1 MIRAMAL
8 LIDCYN
14 VLYTTMPTPLAGLDE
29 AGLCVALG
37 RWRGGGRIVVV
48 CDGSVK
54 PHGPE
59 MSPAEGVELVYSGPG
74 RSADDVIIAMIDA
87 DSAPRRLTVV
97 SNDRAIQKA
106 ARRRR
111 CRVMTC
117 ERLIGTLTARRAS
130 PTAQQ
135 RGRVTPTDPLSEDEV
150 QRWLDHFGIDS
161 NAEDCDRSDWPW

>member
-1 MIRAMAL
+1 MAL

-14 VLYTTMPTPLAGLDE
+14 LMHTTMPTQLAGLDE
-29 AGLCVALG
+29 AGLCMALG

-48 CDGSVK
+48 CDGRVK

-59 MSPAEGVELVYSGPG
+59 VSPAEGVELVYSGPS

-117 ERLIGTLTARRAS
+117 ERLIGTLTARGAN
-130 PTAQQ
+130 PAAKQG
-135 RGRVTPTDPLSEDEV
+135 GRVMPTGPLSEDEV
-150 QRWLDHFGIDS
+150 DRWLEQFGIDPG
-161 NAEDCDRSDWPW
+161 DD